1 MAKRRI
7 ISRLLQQPS
16 RFRLIV
22 HAFVEG
28 GTELDYLQNIA
39 KGQNVRILGERT
51 DSSPVVLLGAAMKWC
66 VDNARILRTKRCVDT
81 VWVIFDEDEKVREI
95 EAVRKLW
102 GQCAE
107 LCMREC
113 RIRDRKRCGYNDV
126 LRKIN
131 VAFLKPCIELW
142 ALMCLPKPETGR
154 AQFSPSRH
162 VLQSQLNKLMPT
174 YDHSRHPYFD
184 VSEMTAWREACAQA
198 AEWERT
204 FGNFPDC
211 LKAPRFAGI
220 ATLVEMIQ
228 TAGV

>member
-1 MAKRRI
+1 MAKRRKN
-7 ISRLLQQPS
+7 SRSLQPPS

-39 KGQNVRILGERT
+39 KGQNVRILGERM

-66 VDNARILRTKRCVDT
+66 VDNARILRAKRCVDT
-81 VWVIFDEDEKVREI
+81 VWVIFDEDEKVRDI
-95 EAVRKLW
+95 ETVRKLW
-102 GQCAE
+102 GKCAE

-142 ALMCLPKPETGR
+142 ALMCLPKPQTGR

-211 LKAPRFAGI
+211 LKALRFAGI

>member
-7 ISRLLQQPS
+7 IPRSLQHPS

-28 GTELDYLQNIA
+28 RTELDYLQNIA
-39 KGQNVRILGERT
+39 KGQNVRILRERM

-66 VDNARILRTKRCVDT
+66 VDNARILRAKRCVDT
-81 VWVIFDEDEKVREI
+81 VWVIFDEDEKVCEI
-95 EAVRKLW
+95 ETVRKLW
-102 GQCAE
+102 WQCAE
-107 LCMREC
+107 SCMREC
-113 RIRDRKRCGYNDV
+113 RIRDRKRCEYNDV
-126 LRKIN
+126 LSKIN
-131 VAFLKPCIELW
+131 VAFLNPCIELW
-142 ALMCLPKPETGR
+142 ALMCLPKLQTGR
-154 AQFSPSRH
+154 TQFSSNRH
-162 VLQSQLNKLMPT
+162 VLQDQLNKLMPT

-204 FGNFPDC
+204 FGIFPDC

-220 ATLVEMIQ
+220 APLVEMIQ

>member
-1 MAKRRI
+1 MAKRRKN
-7 ISRLLQQPS
+7 SRSLQPPS

-39 KGQNVRILGERT
+39 KGQNVRILRERM

-66 VDNARILRTKRCVDT
+66 VDNARILRAKRCVDT
-81 VWVIFDEDEKVREI
+81 VWVIFDEDEKVRDI
-95 EAVRKLW
+95 ETVRKLW

-107 LCMREC
+107 SCMREC
-113 RIRDRKRCGYNDV
+113 RIRDRKRCEYNDV
-126 LRKIN
+126 LSKIN
-131 VAFLKPCIELW
+131 VAFLNPCIELW
-142 ALMCLPKPETGR
+142 ALMCLPKLQTGR
-154 AQFSPSRH
+154 TQFSSNRH
-162 VLQSQLNKLMPT
+162 VLQDQLNKLMPT

-211 LKAPRFAGI
+211 LNAPRFAGI
-220 ATLVEMIQ
+220 APLVEKIQ
-228 TAGV
+228 TAGG